1 MTPAE
6 IMRVLQDKNRLLT
19 QKNDEYIILADKRA
33 AAKRDYNVEYAR
45 QLLVL
50 KSEGTPITIA
60 KEVCKGNRTVADL
73 KFQYEIA
80 AAIEKAC
87 LESMKDI
94 REAVGAARSIL
105 TWMRNEMQ
113 SQ

>member
-6 IMRVLQDKNRLLT
+6 VMNVLQSKNRLLT
-19 QKNDEYIILADKRA
+19 QKNEEYIVLADKRA
-33 AAKRDYNVEYAR
+33 DAKRDYNVHYAR

-60 KEVCKGNRTVADL
+60 KEIAKGDKAVADL
-73 KFQYEIA
+73 KFQYEVA

-94 REAVGAARSIL
+94 DVI
-105 TWMRNEMQ
+105 
-113 SQ
+113 